1 MSYPNGSGQNPQGKI
16 YSGPVSN
23 VTCRMDQAIAQHIGT
38 PHKDEE
44 TKSQPTCLR
53 NDLLVTCDMPGANAT
68 SVQHVTSMDLLEFH
82 EVSAQQIGDYK
93 VYVPTDYAQYTCDV
107 HDARTRAEL
116 VMAANQMCL
125 LRWENGKPKSLVPDP
140 RVYHSGNNNA
150 GGYAFTIPDDGI
162 VLRRNVIWNSR
173 ENGGE
178 NEELKQFVTEL
189 NKKKE
194 KLIVETFDLSDKNVP
209 KRLRDIFYGIG
220 SKNNIYCTHK
230 GTVQK
235 LVPPRFSYAG
245 IAMTDAFLNSA
256 NGDTHVTSN
265 LFSSI
270 TLNNG
275 PVAVAHGD
283 RMHWIWRVELNY
295 YTKDGIRLPRRSW
308 LDEEGN
314 KGALYESQVLSV
326 ENLLY
331 GHAAAGQ
338 RDSKMLQRVCRNIM
352 MIPLKEGFAY
362 NMMSA
367 GHLDRT
373 HQRLVGHAI
382 TSSQA
387 FGSIDLLNNGKGTNS

>member
-23 VTCRMDQAIAQHIGT
+23 VTCRMDQAIAQHIGA
-38 PHKDEE
+38 PYMNKE

-82 EVSAQQIGDYK
+82 DVTAREVDNFK
-93 VYVPTDYAQYTCDV
+93 VYIPTDYAQYTCDV
-107 HDARTRAEL
+107 HDARTRTEL
-116 VMAANQMCL
+116 VMAANQMCFVK
-125 LRWENGKPKSLVPDP
+125 WDDTSKQPKSFVPDP
-140 RVYHSGNNNA
+140 RVYHSGNNSN
-150 GGYAFTIPDDGI
+150 GGYNFTKPVDGI
-162 VLRRNVIWNSR
+162 VLRRNVIWDST
-173 ENGGE
+173 EDA
-178 NEELKQFVTEL
+178 ELKSFMTALSE
-189 NKKKE
+189 KKAD
-194 KLIVETFDLSDKNVP
+194 LIVEIFDVREAERR
-209 KRLRDIFYGIG
+209 KRVREILCGIG

-256 NGDTHVTSN
+256 YGDTHVTSN

-275 PVAVAHGD
+275 PVAVSHGD
-283 RMHWIWRVELNY
+283 RMHWIWRVELHY
-295 YTKDGIRLPRRSW
+295 YTKDGIRLPRESW
-308 LDEEGN
+308 LDFNNG
-314 KGALYESQVLSV
+314 GPLYDPQVLSPN
-326 ENLLY
+326 NLLI
-331 GHAAAGQ
+331 GQPGAGQ
-338 RDSKMLQRVCRNIM
+338 RDSKMLQRVCKNIM

-387 FGSIDLLNNGKGTNS
+387 FGSLDLLNNGKGTNS